1 MIQALI
7 GPLASLVAQ
16 WFTNR
21 AEVSKARHER
31 KLNEIANDAQWETQ
45 AMANAMYSW
54 KDEWWTVVLSLPI
67 IALMFGVA
75 FDNVMVITKVKEVFT
90 IMSTLPEWYQYLLYI
105 AVLASFGIKGVD
117 KMMTFKQGN

>member
-7 GPLASLVAQ
+7 GPVASLVSQ

-21 AEVSKARHER
+21 AEVAKAKHER
-31 KLNEIANDAQWETQ
+31 KLNEIANDAQWESQ

-54 KDEWWTVVLSLPI
+54 KDEWWTVVLSLPV
-67 IALMFGVA
+67 IALMVGVGMGDA
-75 FDNVMVITKVKEVFT
+75 ELIAKVKEVFA

-117 KMMTFKQGN
+117 KMMTFKGK